1 MKSVQ
6 HAQKRYELLSYL
18 PLSLSLTFL
27 INQIIYLKILEAYD
41 ENHLSFVKQ
50 VLKDPLY
57 LEEITGL
64 AAMKKESES
73 LLDDW
78 DIENDDEDDF

>member
-6 HAQKRYELLSYL
+6 HAQKRYISFSPISLAILIIHSSY
-18 PLSLSLTFL
+18 
-27 INQIIYLKILEAYD
+27 KILSAYD
-41 ENHLSFVKQ
+41 ENRLSFVKQ

-78 DIENDDEDDF
+78 DIENDDDDDF

>member
-1 MKSVQ
+1 
-6 HAQKRYELLSYL
+6 
-18 PLSLSLTFL
+18 
-27 INQIIYLKILEAYD
+27 
-41 ENHLSFVKQ
+41 
-50 VLKDPLY
+50 LKDPLY

-78 DIENDDEDDF
+78 DIEIDNDDF

>member
-1 MKSVQ
+1 MN
-6 HAQKRYELLSYL
+6 LSPIFLAYVSNQ
-18 PLSLSLTFL
+18 PSL
-27 INQIIYLKILEAYD
+27 QILNAYD

-73 LLDDW
+73 LLEDW

>member
-1 MKSVQ
+1 MLRKGMN
-6 HAQKRYELLSYL
+6 LSPIFLAYVSNQ
-18 PLSLSLTFL
+18 PSL
-27 INQIIYLKILEAYD
+27 QILNAYD

-73 LLDDW
+73 LLEDW

>member
-1 MKSVQ
+1 MLRKGMDLVF
-6 HAQKRYELLSYL
+6 
-18 PLSLSLTFL
+18 SLSFL
-27 INQIIYLKILEAYD
+27 SVILITSLQILNAYD
-41 ENHLSFVKQ
+41 EDHLSFVKQ

-78 DIENDDEDDF
+78 DVEIDDDDF

>member
-1 MKSVQ
+1 MLIVGQ
-6 HAQKRYELLSYL
+6 AYEKCTACSE
-18 PLSLSLTFL
+18 
-27 INQIIYLKILEAYD
+27 KILEAYD

-73 LLDDW
+73 LLNDW